1 MFVSPGDL
9 MLLSRVLNT
18 MKAGQKFLWSKGRQG
33 DHMVKEF
40 RTVLKRVRGGTQ
52 GGLRHDGNGNKN
64 NGPEKNVV
72 LCKLIIDM
80 VQSAPL

>member
-1 MFVSPGDL
+1 
-9 MLLSRVLNT
+9 
-18 MKAGQKFLWSKGRQG
+18 
-33 DHMVKEF
+33 MVKEF

>member
-1 MFVSPGDL
+1 MFVSPSDL
-9 MLLSRVLNT
+9 MLLSRA
-18 MKAGQKFLWSKGRQG
+18 KQG
-33 DHMVKEF
+33 DRDHMVKEF

-64 NGPEKNVV
+64 NGPQKNVV

-80 VQSAPL
+80 VQSATL